1 MILYH
6 GINVSVEKIDLNFC
20 KPFSCFSKRMQ
31 FMDKAD
37 WLIDSLTKEIAGFIV
52 HDEKID
58 FDEALRKLYS
68 SQIFEKLADKKTAL
82 YREGAAYIYQYYLEE
97 QK

>member
-1 MILYH
+1 
-6 GINVSVEKIDLNFC
+6 
-20 KPFSCFSKRMQ
+20 
-31 FMDKAD
+31 MDKAD

-52 HDEKID
+52 QDEKIE

-68 SQIFEKLADKKTAL
+68 SQIFEKLADKQTGL

>member
-1 MILYH
+1 
-6 GINVSVEKIDLNFC
+6 
-20 KPFSCFSKRMQ
+20 
-31 FMDKAD
+31 MDKAD

-52 HDEKID
+52 QDEKIE

-68 SQIFEKLADKKTAL
+68 SNIFEKLADKQTGL

>member
-1 MILYH
+1 
-6 GINVSVEKIDLNFC
+6 
-20 KPFSCFSKRMQ
+20 
-31 FMDKAD
+31 MDKAD
-37 WLIDSLTKEIAGFIV
+37 WLIDSLTKELAGFIV
-52 HDEKID
+52 QDEKIE

-68 SQIFEKLADKKTAL
+68 SQIFEKLADKQTGL

>member
-1 MILYH
+1 
-6 GINVSVEKIDLNFC
+6 
-20 KPFSCFSKRMQ
+20 
-31 FMDKAD
+31 MDKAD

-52 HDEKID
+52 QDEKID

-68 SQIFEKLADKKTAL
+68 SQIFEKLADKQTGL

>member
-1 MILYH
+1 
-6 GINVSVEKIDLNFC
+6 
-20 KPFSCFSKRMQ
+20 
-31 FMDKAD
+31 MDKAD
-37 WLIDSLTKEIAGFIV
+37 WLTDSLTKEIAGFIV
-52 HDEKID
+52 QDEKIE

-68 SQIFEKLADKKTAL
+68 SQIFEKLADKQTGL

>member
-1 MILYH
+1 
-6 GINVSVEKIDLNFC
+6 
-20 KPFSCFSKRMQ
+20 
-31 FMDKAD
+31 MDKAD

-52 HDEKID
+52 QDEKIE

-68 SQIFEKLADKKTAL
+68 SQIFEKLADKQTGL
-82 YREGAAYIYQYYLEE
+82 YRDGAAYIYQYYLEE

>member
-1 MILYH
+1 
-6 GINVSVEKIDLNFC
+6 
-20 KPFSCFSKRMQ
+20 
-31 FMDKAD
+31 MDKAD

-52 HDEKID
+52 QDEKIE

-68 SQIFEKLADKKTAL
+68 SQIFEKLADKQTGL
-82 YREGAAYIYQYYLEE
+82 YQEGAAYIYQYYLEE

>member
-1 MILYH
+1 
-6 GINVSVEKIDLNFC
+6 
-20 KPFSCFSKRMQ
+20 
-31 FMDKAD
+31 MDKAD

-52 HDEKID
+52 QDEKIE

-68 SQIFEKLADKKTAL
+68 SQIFEKLADKQIGL

>member
-1 MILYH
+1 
-6 GINVSVEKIDLNFC
+6 
-20 KPFSCFSKRMQ
+20 
-31 FMDKAD
+31 MDNSD

-52 HDEKID
+52 QDEKIE

-68 SQIFEKLADKKTAL
+68 SHIFEKLTDTETGL